1 MNQRHIAP
9 GGLVNQDS
17 FRHHVEPSV
26 SIGFIARKSLKNIR
40 SAEID
45 YSQINNDLPF
55 KKSSGEYS
63 RKTISNT
70 TEFDS
75 SRRVL
80 H

>member
-9 GGLVNQDS
+9 GVLVNQYY